1 MFCGDEIS
9 VFVDK
14 NSDGS
19 CYDVWAAS
27 EIGGLAMRGTIM
39 TGE

>member
-1 MFCGDEIS
+1 LFCGDEIS
-9 VFVDK
+9 VFADK
-14 NSDGS
+14 NSDGNS
-19 CYDVWAAS
+19 YDVWAMS